1 MSEPRSV
8 TQWLNQLRRGDEDAA
23 RQLWE
28 RYFRRLVQ
36 LARARMGPVSRHVA
50 DEEDVALSVMDYLCR
65 GVQQGRF
72 DQIADRDELW
82 RLLFTMTAHK
92 VVEKTRLAARQK
104 RGGGQILDE
113 GALRRDGDGK
123 IDAIASDEP
132 TPELLVE
139 MDDEYRRLMELL
151 GESSL
156 QQAASLRLQ
165 SWTNE
170 EIAGRLGIT
179 RRSVERKLNR
189 VRLIWSAELA
199 KVDDPATQKGPRHDH
214 E

>member
-1 MSEPRSV
+1 
-8 TQWLNQLRRGDEDAA
+8 
-23 RQLWE
+23 
-28 RYFRRLVQ
+28 
-36 LARARMGPVSRHVA
+36 MGPVPRQVA

-65 GVQQGRF
+65 GAQQGRF
-72 DQIADRDELW
+72 DQISDRDELW
-82 RLLFTMTAHK
+82 RLLFTITAHK
-92 VVEKTRLAARQK
+92 IVEKTRHAARQK
-104 RGGGQILDE
+104 RGGGQIRNEASLCQ
-113 GALRRDGDGK
+113 DGDGK

-139 MDDEYRRLMELL
+139 MDDEYRHLMEMLD
-151 GESSL
+151 EPSL
-156 QQAASLRLQ
+156 QKAASLRLQ

-170 EIAGRLGIT
+170 EIADRLGIT

-199 KVDDPATQKGPRHDH
+199 IVDHPAKQSDARHDD